1 MGDVVFCHLV
11 SLPFSGKSL
20 VLNELASEHSTLG
33 GVIGTY
39 GVVAIGVVPGVH
51 PGLLRCDCDPRI
63 VSSTKLSRSWSRLLT
78 FSGLWKLHNVIV
90 VDLLTGENLVAFC
103 AQGSVVLWLL
113 SHHG

>member
-1 MGDVVFCHLV
+1 MLQVVEGSDVFWAGKRSWKVIAPFRIGSLTLGDMVFCHLV

-63 VSSTKLSRSWSRLLT
+63 VSSTKLPRRW
-78 FSGLWKLHNVIV
+78 I
-90 VDLLTGENLVAFC
+90 C
-103 AQGSVVLWLL
+103 
-113 SHHG
+113 